1 MRQNSVEPYKCPHP
15 VKHHVKFQIE
25 DFKPYRVQC
34 GVCSKD
40 ITHLVGQQDVWIS
53 EGREDEI

>member
-1 MRQNSVEPYKCPHP
+1 MKNNLESYKCPHP

-40 ITHLVGQQDVWIS
+40 ITHLVVQQDVWIS